1 MNFRKSKIL
10 LGETRSSQAPVVQI
24 HDTML
29 SGTRSKSM
37 ISVTGEVILSWI

>member
-1 MNFRKSKIL
+1 MNLRKRFSL
-10 LGETRSSQAPVVQI
+10 DETRSSRAPIVQI

-37 ISVTGEVILSWI
+37 ISVTGEVILS

>member
-24 HDTML
+24 HDL
-29 SGTRSKSM
+29 NF
-37 ISVTGEVILSWI
+37 EFL